1 MKTYLILPLL
11 TFNKNKNGDIQ
22 INIGWLT
29 KIITFDFSIKKNQNH
44 VLDEDITPSTKYFK
58 K

>member
-11 TFNKNKNGDIQ
+11 TFIKYKNGDIQ

-29 KIITFDFSIKKNQNH
+29 KIITFEFSFKKNKDH
-44 VLDEDITPSTKYFK
+44 VLNEDIPPTKKYFK

>member
-11 TFNKNKNGDIQ
+11 TYNKNINGDIQ

-29 KIITFDFSIKKNQNH
+29 KIITFDFSFKKNKDH
-44 VLDEDITPSTKYFK
+44 VLNENLPETKKYFK